1 MQLLQSMM
9 SSMYGGDYTSYFDQF
24 GSYYSAMDV
33 WQEML
38 PGEDGEPISDLVKTQ
53 YDMLYGHWP
62 ENYDEVVLF
71 VDKNNEISDLVMYAM
86 GLKTESE
93 MEDAMN
99 AAMNQE
105 QVDTTQE
112 SWTYEDLCSR
122 TFSSS
127 SPMRPTA
134 ATRPP
139 ARIPTSRPPTPAWIT
154 STAPTTSARR

>member
-1 MQLLQSMM
+1 
-9 SSMYGGDYTSYFDQF
+9 
-24 GSYYSAMDV
+24 
-33 WQEML
+33 
-38 PGEDGEPISDLVKTQ
+38 
-53 YDMLYGHWP
+53 MLYGHWP
-62 ENYDEVVLF
+62 ENYDEIVLF

-122 TFSSS
+122 TFQLIL
-127 SPMRPTA
+127 PYETYRRDEA
-134 ATRPP
+134 AGTY
-139 ARIPTSRPPTPAWIT
+139 TDL
-154 STAPTTSARR
+154 SATDAGMDYLYRRRMKSVLR

>member
-1 MQLLQSMM
+1 M

-86 GLKTESE
+86 GPVSYTHLAGIFEGGSLLCLLKLRS
-93 MEDAMN
+93 MVLAVL
-99 AAMNQE
+99 A
-105 QVDTTQE
+105 VWL
-112 SWTYEDLCSR
+112 SVRCSALR
-122 TFSSS
+122 ATKS
-127 SPMRPTA
+127 SP
-134 ATRPP
+134 
-139 ARIPTSRPPTPAWIT
+139 
-154 STAPTTSARR
+154 STT

>member
-1 MQLLQSMM
+1 
-9 SSMYGGDYTSYFDQF
+9 MYKRQ
-24 GSYYSAMDV
+24 
-33 WQEML
+33 
-38 PGEDGEPISDLVKTQ
+38 
-53 YDMLYGHWP
+53 LYGHWP

-122 TFSSS
+122 TFQLILPYETYRLSLIHI
-127 SPMRPTA
+127 SPMMRMPLSLAYLRSRCHCLWKQYCRKQWNWMSVSSCPRQCSIA
-134 ATRPP
+134 AG
-139 ARIPTSRPPTPAWIT
+139 
-154 STAPTTSARR
+154 

>member
-1 MQLLQSMM
+1 
-9 SSMYGGDYTSYFDQF
+9 
-24 GSYYSAMDV
+24 
-33 WQEML
+33 ML

-112 SWTYEDLCSR
+112 SWTYE
-122 TFSSS
+122 
-127 SPMRPTA
+127 
-134 ATRPP
+134 
-139 ARIPTSRPPTPAWIT
+139 
-154 STAPTTSARR
+154 